1 MIATHVN
8 QLLLARGSAL
18 LGPEQVREL
27 LDNVKAKNP
36 DLVEAIHPEPLSL
49 AALTRVLRALLD
61 DGMGIGHPLPIF
73 SSLSIALQRTQDFA
87 ELVDAVRADLGDWI
101 ISQVCLPGDP
111 LKVATLEAALESAI
125 LGGMPDPATGQPLID
140 PDCGKMI
147 ADTMSEAIAKAGG
160 PVALVVQPP
169 ARRAISTLLRN
180 RVPQALVLSIHELP
194 ATQAVEVV
202 GIVSS
207 PEPETAALPAS
218 SGAPDTESFAPAEPP
233 TFSADP
239 PEVLAA

>member
-1 MIATHVN
+1 
-8 QLLLARGSAL
+8 
-18 LGPEQVREL
+18 
-27 LDNVKAKNP
+27 
-36 DLVEAIHPEPLSL
+36 
-49 AALTRVLRALLD
+49 
-61 DGMGIGHPLPIF
+61 
-73 SSLSIALQRTQDFA
+73 
-87 ELVDAVRADLGDWI
+87 
-101 ISQVCLPGDP
+101 
-111 LKVATLEAALESAI
+111 
-125 LGGMPDPATGQPLID
+125 
-140 PDCGKMI
+140 MI

-169 ARRAISTLLRN
+169 ARRAISALLRN

-207 PEPETAALPAS
+207 PEPETAALPAA
-218 SGAPDTESFAPAEPP
+218 SGAPETESFAPAEPP